1 MEGMQGLADLLGRLS
16 GLETTFDAV
25 SQKEAEQRKVDDYNS
40 SEGKL
45 HEEDGYQCS
54 LCKNRGDVAALEEY
68 PPGCWQMKLRICKC
82 QEARAS
88 IRRMNASGL
97 GNIIRDCTFAKFE
110 ATEPWQKAIKG
121 AAMEYAKGQ
130 DQWFYLGG
138 QSGCGKT
145 HLCTAISREM
155 LLGGRTVAYMLWQ
168 DDVAKL
174 KAVSLE
180 AEERERIMNR
190 LKKSEVLYIDDL
202 FKPARDHM
210 GVKQRPT
217 TADVRIAFEIINY
230 RYLDPKLRTI
240 ISSEW
245 SQDELLDIDEAT
257 GGRIFEKAGKYGFSV
272 AEDRKRNYRT
282 RNATTL

>member
-1 MEGMQGLADLLGRLS
+1 MQGLADMLGRLS
-16 GLETTFDAV
+16 ELETSFKAL
-25 SQKEAEQRKVDDYNS
+25 SPKEAEQRKVDDYNNE
-40 SEGKL
+40 EGRL
-45 HEEDGYQCS
+45 QEEDGYNCPA
-54 LCKNRGDVAALEEY
+54 CKNRGDVAELAEY
-68 PPGCWQMKLRICKC
+68 PPGCWQMHMRTCRC
-82 QEARAS
+82 MDTRAS

-121 AAMEYAKGQ
+121 AAMEYVKEETG
-130 DQWFYLGG
+130 WFSIGG

-145 HLCTAISREM
+145 HICTAISREL

-180 AEERERIMNR
+180 AEERDRIMNR

-257 GGRIFEKAGKYGFSV
+257 GGRIFEKAGKYGFSI
-272 AEDRKRNYRT
+272 AEDRRRNYRT
-282 RNATTL
+282 RNAVTL